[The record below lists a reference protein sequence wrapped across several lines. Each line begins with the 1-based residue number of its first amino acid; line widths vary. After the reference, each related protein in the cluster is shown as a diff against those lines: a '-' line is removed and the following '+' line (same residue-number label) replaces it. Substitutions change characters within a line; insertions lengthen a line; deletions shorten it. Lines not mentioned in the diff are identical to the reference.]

1 MRDLTDSRLQ
11 RVDLVWLSG
20 KDVAHGRRVLLEAVH
35 RHLRVFLAHEELA
48 LGLQLIGV
56 DPSLHGKFAVGTRE
70 EDGILETE
78 WALLSNETLVSFICK
93 ISVVQLV
100 IFLELLGALG
110 FLVQSWVGVSSLGA
124 PIFLVTQ
131 EIFVDFRMNRRGVA
145 RDLKAAELAACLAV
159 ADVQVSQNIAGD

>member
-56 DPSLHGKFAVGTRE
+56 DPSLHGKFAVGTGK
-70 EDGILETE
+70 EDRILETE

-110 FLVQSWVGVSSLGA
+110 VLVLIRQVQSWVGISFLGA
-124 PIFLVTQ
+124 PIFLVAQ
-131 EIFVDFRMNRRGVA
+131 EILVGFRMNRRGVA
-145 RDLKAAELAACLAV
+145 
-159 ADVQVSQNIAGD
+159 

>member
-1 MRDLTDSRLQ
+1 LRDLTDSRLQ
-11 RVDLVWLSG
+11 CVDLVRLGG
-20 KDVAHGRRVLLEAVH
+20 KDVARGRRVLLEAVH

-56 DPSLHGKFAVGTRE
+56 DPSLHGKFAVGTGE

-93 ISVVQLV
+93 ISVVQLF

-110 FLVQSWVGVSSLGA
+110 FLVLIRQVKSWVGV
-124 PIFLVTQ
+124 
-131 EIFVDFRMNRRGVA
+131 
-145 RDLKAAELAACLAV
+145 
-159 ADVQVSQNIAGD
+159 